1 MVWWSITVGVGPD
14 VPVLRVFAGDTLSA
28 GRSLE
33 YIKIIIK
40 TTGPN
45 YSKLTTSSVNDSLKF
60 QK

>member
-1 MVWWSITVGVGPD
+1 MVRWSITVGVGPD

-45 YSKLTTSSVNDSLKF
+45 Y
-60 QK
+60 